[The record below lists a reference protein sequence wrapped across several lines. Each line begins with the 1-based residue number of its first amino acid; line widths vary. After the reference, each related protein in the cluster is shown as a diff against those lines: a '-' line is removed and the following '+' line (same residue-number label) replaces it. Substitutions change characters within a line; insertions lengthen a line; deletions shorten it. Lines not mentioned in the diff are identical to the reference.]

1 MAGPPCGKFTP
12 DGVTP
17 GMCACGFTKL
27 AHAAATSPEMAA
39 SSSLEAELRTK
50 KLGGLSRHAVEQ
62 TGLSA
67 AALEDAQNADEPA
80 EALIRLIVDAESL
93 RERLEALGGLGAL
106 SRRALEAGID
116 EDALSA
122 AQDAEQPKTAVV
134 KLLVRGGPEV
144 CRRVLDWS
152 APGVA
157 GVGGASTPGYYTGY
171 VAAHAD
177 VSSPDTQVAQSGAYA
192 ADAGI
197 TPSPVSP
204 LAAVPPA
211 AVSSVSIA
219 DIVEVARKRA
229 RDEEA
234 ARDIALL
241 VAKKVP
247 RDQPPNTEV
256 QHQPIVP
263 EMQHQPVVPKIQRSG
278 GSLGYQALIERLQAV
293 VQDHMP
299 SSDEITN
306 LFQRDELRALFKGNG
321 ISYHRHGDR
330 LSNQMKSKVEMA
342 EHLLELL
349 SSGTF
354 RPEGWRGVVV
364 IGQMGHGGNSGDDG
378 DARKSPVSPEATP
391 NQGVAPPAQ
400 VPGLIMY
407 DCV

>member
-27 AHAAATSPEMAA
+27 AHARA
-39 SSSLEAELRTK
+39 SLEAELRTK

-80 EALIRLIVDAESL
+80 EALIRLILDAQCL
-93 RERLEALGGLGAL
+93 RERLERLRLGGLC
-106 SRRALEAGID
+106 RRALEAGID

-122 AQDAEQPKTAVV
+122 AQDAEQPKGAVV
-134 KLLVRGGPEV
+134 KLLIRGGPEV

-157 GVGGASTPGYYTGY
+157 GVGGARAPTPGYYPGY

-177 VSSPDTQVAQSGAYA
+177 VPSPDTQVAQSGAYA

-197 TPSPVSP
+197 APSPVSP

-256 QHQPIVP
+256 QHQPIVS
-263 EMQHQPVVPKIQRSG
+263 EVQHQPVVPKIQRSG

>member
-1 MAGPPCGKFTP
+1 MA
-12 DGVTP
+12 
-17 GMCACGFTKL
+17 
-27 AHAAATSPEMAA
+27 
-39 SSSLEAELRTK
+39 
-50 KLGGLSRHAVEQ
+50 
-62 TGLSA
+62 
-67 AALEDAQNADEPA
+67 
-80 EALIRLIVDAESL
+80 
-93 RERLEALGGLGAL
+93 
-106 SRRALEAGID
+106 
-116 EDALSA
+116 
-122 AQDAEQPKTAVV
+122 
-134 KLLVRGGPEV
+134 
-144 CRRVLDWS
+144 
-152 APGVA
+152 
-157 GVGGASTPGYYTGY
+157 
-171 VAAHAD
+171 
-177 VSSPDTQVAQSGAYA
+177 SSPDAQVAQSGAYEYA

-197 TPSPVSP
+197 PPSPVSP
-204 LAAVPPA
+204 AAM
-211 AVSSVSIA
+211 SSVSIA

-247 RDQPPNTEV
+247 REQPRDTEV
-256 QHQPIVP
+256 QHQVA
-263 EMQHQPVVPKIQRSG
+263 VVPKIQRSG

-299 SSDEITN
+299 STDELTN

-354 RPEGWRGVVV
+354 RLEGWRGAVV
-364 IGQMGHGGNSGDDG
+364 IGHMGDGG
-378 DARKSPVSPEATP
+378 ARKTPVSAEVTP